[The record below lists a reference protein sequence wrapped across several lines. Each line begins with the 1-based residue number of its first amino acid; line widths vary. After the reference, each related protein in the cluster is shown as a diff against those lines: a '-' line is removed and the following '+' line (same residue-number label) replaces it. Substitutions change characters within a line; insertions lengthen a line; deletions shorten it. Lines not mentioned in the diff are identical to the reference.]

1 MGNSSKIARKHLD
14 AKFSEIKNLSIF
26 VRPQKGWI
34 RAIRNALGMTT
45 AQLAKRLNVAQPRVI
60 AIEKD
65 EVLGNLKL
73 NTIES
78 VAEALGCRFVY
89 ALVPEQD
96 LESMVHEQA
105 KKKAMTLLN
114 KAEHTMR
121 LENQASVSNTHNE
134 IETLVQE
141 LLSGSTARLWD
152 EE

>member
-1 MGNSSKIARKHLD
+1 MNNNSKMARKHLD
-14 AKFSEIKNLSIF
+14 SKFSKIKNLNVF
-26 VRPQKGWI
+26 VRPQKGWVK
-34 RAIRNALGMTT
+34 AIRNALGMTT

-78 VAEALGCRFVY
+78 VAEALGCKFVY
-89 ALVPEQD
+89 ALVPEQE

-105 KKKAMTLLN
+105 EKKAKMLLN
-114 KAEHTMR
+114 TAEHTMS
-121 LENQASVSNTHNE
+121 LENQASGNNTYSE
-134 IETLVQE
+134 VETLIQE
-141 LLSGSTARLWD
+141 LLNGSTARLWD

>member
-1 MGNSSKIARKHLD
+1 MNNNSKMARKHLD
-14 AKFSEIKNLSIF
+14 AKFSEIKNLNVF

-34 RAIRNALGMTT
+34 KAIRNALGMTT
-45 AQLAKRLNVAQPRVI
+45 AQLAKRLNIAQPRIV

-89 ALVPEQD
+89 ALVPKQK

-114 KAEHTMR
+114 VAEHTMR
-121 LENQASVSNTHNE
+121 LENQASGSNTYSE
-134 IETLVQE
+134 VKTLVNE